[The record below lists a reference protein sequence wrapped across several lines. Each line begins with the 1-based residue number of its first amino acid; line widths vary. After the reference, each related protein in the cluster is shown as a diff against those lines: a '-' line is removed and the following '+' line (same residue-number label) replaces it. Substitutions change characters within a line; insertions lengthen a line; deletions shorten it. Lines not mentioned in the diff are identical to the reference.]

1 MNTQDQ
7 ARALMVR
14 HQQMIRNR
22 ENCVLSRAAE
32 AAGMPS
38 EMVQDVNAGK
48 TRPERSVYGRSSVGL
63 S

>member
-7 ARALMVR
+7 ARALMIR
-14 HQQMIRNR
+14 HKQMIRNR

-32 AAGMPS
+32 AVGMPS
-38 EMVQDVNAGK
+38 EMIHDVNAGK
-48 TRPERSVYGRSSVGL
+48 NRPERSVYDRSSVGL